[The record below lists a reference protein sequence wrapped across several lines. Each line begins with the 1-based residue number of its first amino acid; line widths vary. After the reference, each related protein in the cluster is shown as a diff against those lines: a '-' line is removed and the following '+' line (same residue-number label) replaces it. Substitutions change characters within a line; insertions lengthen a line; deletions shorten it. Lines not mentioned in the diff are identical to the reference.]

1 MSGNNWEK
9 NDFWL
14 CIFTS
19 SCLSDLA
26 VSFRGLVTML
36 HKQLASW
43 NLGWES
49 DNTHLIWLTHVK
61 SSRKL
66 SDSNTN
72 DLRSSLRSASTDH
85 TASAGP
91 QRQQDTDTH
100 VTEITGI
107 PDVHFSHHFPC
118 RVPHISAKNRRIL
131 IKAIHMR
138 TNHIFPGILLAG
150 HSLTLKRGSEHLPAA
165 CFKAFVALFR
175 PAAFLPPPCLCPA
188 GQDAFNYIHLC
199 SNRPTEK

>member
-118 RVPHISAKNRRIL
+118 WVPHISAKNRRIL
-131 IKAIHMR
+131 IKAIHEDKPHEDKPHFPWHPPR
-138 TNHIFPGILLAG
+138 WTLTNSKTRIRAPPS
-150 HSLTLKRGSEHLPAA
+150 SLFQSLCGSFQAS
-165 CFKAFVALFR
+165 C
-175 PAAFLPPPCLCPA
+175 LPPSTLPLSSWA
-188 GQDAFNYIHLC
+188 RRI
-199 SNRPTEK
+199 